1 MKELKIDGVFDLSDE
16 ELWQKHIEEYPQIK
30 SWSEEKREGARKGFI
45 SGLAEGRK
53 SEIENNPIKIILELK
68 TQIVKLNEYA
78 RSICINRK
86 GESECKYH
94 WDCSDCV
101 RWEQTK

>member
-1 MKELKIDGVFDLSDE
+1 MTDKEKAEEYAKNEINKIFVDESDE
-16 ELWQKHIEEYPQIK
+16 VYIRASTLKLIMKDLYLK
-30 SWSEEKREGARKGFI
+30 
-45 SGLAEGRK
+45 GLAEGRK
-53 SEIENNPIKIILELK
+53 SKIENPIEKILELK
-68 TQIVKLNEYA
+68 SQIVKLNEYA

-101 RWEQTK
+101 RWEIRK